1 MKLRFRTAAG
11 TLAGICLSLALAAAA
26 RAQVQPAAPSNTQT
40 ETVVT
45 TRATGTFQV
54 QLAPQETAAA
64 IGRMSIDKQFHGDLE
79 GSSKGEMLAAQGGVQ
94 GSAGYVALE
103 QVTGSLH
110 GRTGTFYLQHS
121 GTMDRGAPALS
132 VTVVPDSGTGELT
145 GLTGRMNIIIE
156 AGAHRYEFDYTL
168 PGT

>member
-1 MKLRFRTAAG
+1 
-11 TLAGICLSLALAAAA
+11 
-26 RAQVQPAAPSNTQT
+26 
-40 ETVVT
+40 
-45 TRATGTFQV
+45 
-54 QLAPQETAAA
+54 
-64 IGRMSIDKQFHGDLE
+64 MSIDKQFHGDLE
-79 GSSKGEMLAAQGGVQ
+79 GTSKGEMLAARGGVE

-121 GTMDRGAPALS
+121 GTMDRGAPTLA

-145 GLTGRMNIIIE
+145 GLTGKMNIIIE
-156 AGAHRYEFDYTL
+156 GGAHRYEFDYTL